1 MPTVMI
7 TGAGRG
13 LGLEFARQY
22 AADRWKVIAT
32 CRDPDNAADLQA
44 ITGVQV
50 RQLDITDPAQIHA
63 LTRKLK
69 REAFDVLLHN
79 AGIYGPRPAM
89 LGGVEREPWLD
100 VLNVNAIAPFQVTE
114 AFLDHVARGK
124 LKKIIA
130 VTSRMGSMTDNTS
143 GGSYIYRSSKAALNA
158 VMKSLSVDL
167 RPRGISVA
175 VLHPGW
181 VRTEMGGP
189 SALISAEE
197 SVSGMRKVIADLTVE
212 RTGGFFNYDG
222 TEIGW

>member
-32 CRDPDNAADLQA
+32 CRHPDRSEGLKA

-50 RQLDITDPAQIHA
+50 RQLDVTDPAQIHA

-69 REAFDVLLHN
+69 REAFDVLIHN

-89 LGGVEREPWLD
+89 IGGVDREPWID
-100 VLNVNAIAPFQVTE
+100 VFNTNAVAPFMVTE

-124 LKKIIA
+124 LKKIVA
-130 VTSRMGSMTDNTS
+130 VTSRMGSMTDNNS

-167 RPRGISVA
+167 KSRGISVA
-175 VLHPGW
+175 VMHPGW
-181 VRTEMGGP
+181 VRTDMGGP
-189 SALISAEE
+189 SAMISAEE
-197 SVSGMRKVIADLTVE
+197 SVAGMRRVINDLTPE
-212 RTGGFFNYDG
+212 QSGGFFNHDG